1 MVSSFKYEDTII
13 PYDVFLNAGAN
24 MAVSDNSII
33 FYKGEDVP
41 NDPVVND
48 IGETEIMSVY
58 NNDTYVGIVSAG
70 TAEEGAYK
78 LTVYNASGKQILE
91 KYFDLAYT
99 DLFFSDDQF
108 VIYNDKQWQL
118 YGIDGTLRFEG
129 EFDESIRAIIPGPSR
144 SRFTIVTSD
153 SLDQIELR

>member
-1 MVSSFKYEDTII
+1 
-13 PYDVFLNAGAN
+13 
-24 MAVSDNSII
+24 MAVSDKSIV

-41 NDPVVND
+41 NDPVVNE

-58 NNDTYVGIVSAG
+58 NNEDYAGIICAG

-78 LTVYNASGKQILE
+78 LTVYNTSGKDILE

-99 DLFFSDDQF
+99 DMFFSDDQF
-108 VIYNDKQWQL
+108 VVYNDKHWQL

-129 EFDESIRAIIPGPSR
+129 EFDESIKAIIPGPSR
-144 SRFTIVTSD
+144 SRFTIVTAD
-153 SLDQIELR
+153 SIDQIELR